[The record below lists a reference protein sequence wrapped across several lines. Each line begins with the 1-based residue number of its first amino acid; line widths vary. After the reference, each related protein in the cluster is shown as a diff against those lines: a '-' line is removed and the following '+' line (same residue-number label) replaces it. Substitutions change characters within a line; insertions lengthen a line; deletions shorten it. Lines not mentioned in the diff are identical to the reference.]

1 MIIAFCQTDIILL
14 SKSRIAFPQPIP
26 TMKQAILRIILLI
39 CPFFCS
45 AVTVA
50 ETAPSNVGK
59 RYPAEKQ
66 VITDRVTGLP
76 ITVLTSPRFAV
87 SKPYQTD
94 PTWTADGKWI
104 IFNSSELSDKGSQL
118 FVVNEV
124 TGDIVQLTDNRQGAS
139 TGQRYLSRKEMKMFY
154 IRSLPESQRQIV
166 ELNIGTLLNDS
177 MSDSVK
183 APAVYE
189 RIVTSLPADK
199 PGSELSLDADETYLY
214 WGCKLSRDEAVERPQ
229 SPRSRDREEWVAY
242 TKQLNEYFS
251 VKGRG
256 TGEING
262 INIPT
267 GKIEKVFDV
276 PFNLGHL
283 QANPWV
289 PGEIFLCKETGGNA
303 DQRVWSVRAD
313 GTNFRPIYVETPDEW
328 VTHETVT
335 GPDELMFII
344 SGGDMLLRE
353 KPTGIAVVDLRTRQ
367 MRLLGQTYETT
378 PNGGGGM
385 GGFWHCQGS
394 PDGRWA
400 VGDTHSGKIILLD
413 RTTGAQTL
421 LSTGHP
427 MRPDHAHPVFSL
439 DGKRILIQ
447 SALLTQ
453 GQKMSL
459 MVMNVPEK

>member
-1 MIIAFCQTDIILL
+1 MIPL
-14 SKSRIAFPQPIP
+14 SPLSCLPIP
-26 TMKQAILRIILLI
+26 TMKQTILLFVLI
-39 CPFFCS
+39 VLFFYS
-45 AVTVA
+45 AVTAA
-50 ETAPSNVGK
+50 ETTASNVGK

-76 ITVLTSPRFAV
+76 ITVLTSLQFSV

-104 IFNSSELSDKGSQL
+104 IFYSSELSDKGSQL
-118 FVVNEV
+118 FVVNEL
-124 TGDIVQLTDNRQGAS
+124 TGDIVQLTDNRQNAK
-139 TGQRYLSRKEMKMFY
+139 TGHRFLSRKEMKVFY
-154 IRSLPESQRQIV
+154 IRSLPENQRQII
-166 ELNIGTLLNDS
+166 ELNIGELINDS

-183 APAVYE
+183 DPAGYE

-199 PGSELSLDADETYLY
+199 PGSELALDADETSLYLA
-214 WGCKLSRDEAVERPQ
+214 CKLTRAEAPPSQQ
-229 SPRSRDREEWVAY
+229 SPRSRDRDEWIAF
-242 TKQLNEYFS
+242 TKQRNEYFA
-251 VKGRG
+251 VRG
-256 TGEING
+256 QGTGAIYKINIQTGEID
-262 INIPT
+262 
-267 GKIEKVFDV
+267 KVLDV

-283 QANPWV
+283 QTNPWV
-289 PGEIFLCKETGGNA
+289 PGEIFFCKETGGNT
-303 DQRVWSVRAD
+303 DQRIWSVQAD
-313 GTNFRPIYVETPDEW
+313 GTNFRPIYEETPDEW

-335 GPDELMFII
+335 GPDEMMFIL
-344 SGGDMLLRE
+344 SGGDMILRE
-353 KPTGIAVVDLRTRQ
+353 KPSGVAVVNLRNRQ

-378 PNGGGGM
+378 PNTGGGL

-400 VGDTHSGKIILLD
+400 VADTHSGKIILLN
-413 RTTGAQTL
+413 RANGEQTV

-427 MRPDHAHPVFSL
+427 MRPDHAHPVFSP
-439 DGKRILIQ
+439 DNKRIVIQ